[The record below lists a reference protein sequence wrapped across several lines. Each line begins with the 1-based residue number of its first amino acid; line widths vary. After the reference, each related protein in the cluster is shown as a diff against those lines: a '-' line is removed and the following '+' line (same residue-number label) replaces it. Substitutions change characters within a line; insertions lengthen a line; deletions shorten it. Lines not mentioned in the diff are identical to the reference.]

1 MKQAKRERRQAE
13 RKWRDTRLHVHRD
26 IFVSKKDCVNA
37 LVDET
42 KEHFYN
48 EKFSSIT
55 TCKELFATTNALLGV
70 RKDTPLPDGTD
81 QELCEKFS
89 DFFIDKINNLR
100 AVLDS
105 DTSCP
110 PPIFEPF
117 TGTCF
122 SQFKTVNDVDIM
134 KCINDSASKSCDLD
148 PIPTPLFK
156 QSLEATL
163 PHVSKVINDSFQSGI
178 VPMIFKVANVQPN
191 IKKFGLD
198 ENVFKNYRP
207 VNNLPFL
214 SKVLEKLC
222 LKQVMDHL
230 ESNKLSELYQSAYKA
245 LHSTETAL
253 LKVSS
258 DILDQLDDK
267 NVCVIA
273 LLDLS
278 AAFDT
283 IDHGILLN
291 RLEKTYGITGTVL
304 HWFESYLTGRF
315 QSVQIGTS
323 KSKQT
328 PLIFGVP
335 QGSVLGP
342 VLFTLYVQPIVAIFK
357 KHGLTYH
364 IYADD
369 KQLYIFGKVN
379 QIPMLID
386 SSCACIKESKS
397 WMTGNKLSCNDDK
410 TEMMIISS
418 EVLPP
423 LQVQLDECTVIT
435 NSKVKNLGVIF
446 DQTFSMSN
454 QVQSLC
460 RSLNFQLKKIGHI
473 RNYISESVA
482 TKLVTSLILSR
493 LDYCNSLLA
502 NSTDEL
508 IYPLQKCQNNAARL
522 ILRGNKRDHVTP
534 LLRQLH

>member
-1 MKQAKRERRQAE
+1 
-13 RKWRDTRLHVHRD
+13 
-26 IFVSKKDCVNA
+26 
-37 LVDET
+37 
-42 KEHFYN
+42 
-48 EKFSSIT
+48 
-55 TCKELFATTNALLGV
+55 
-70 RKDTPLPDGTD
+70 
-81 QELCEKFS
+81 
-89 DFFIDKINNLR
+89 
-100 AVLDS
+100 
-105 DTSCP
+105 
-110 PPIFEPF
+110 
-117 TGTCF
+117 
-122 SQFKTVNDVDIM
+122 
-134 KCINDSASKSCDLD
+134 
-148 PIPTPLFK
+148 
-156 QSLEATL
+156 
-163 PHVSKVINDSFQSGI
+163 
-178 VPMIFKVANVQPN
+178 
-191 IKKFGLD
+191 
-198 ENVFKNYRP
+198 
-207 VNNLPFL
+207 
-214 SKVLEKLC
+214 
-222 LKQVMDHL
+222 MDHL

-283 IDHGILLN
+283 IDHGILPN

-397 WMTGNKLSCNDDK
+397 WMTGNKLSCDDDK
-410 TEMMIISS
+410 TEMMIIS
-418 EVLPP
+418 
-423 LQVQLDECTVIT
+423 
-435 NSKVKNLGVIF
+435 
-446 DQTFSMSN
+446 
-454 QVQSLC
+454 
-460 RSLNFQLKKIGHI
+460 
-473 RNYISESVA
+473 
-482 TKLVTSLILSR
+482 
-493 LDYCNSLLA
+493 
-502 NSTDEL
+502 
-508 IYPLQKCQNNAARL
+508 
-522 ILRGNKRDHVTP
+522 
-534 LLRQLH
+534 